1 MDQAEPHQEKTK
13 PTKTESAPKP
23 AADLSELRKEIS
35 IPKASKPLAGSKSVA
50 SKFNIHN
57 KLNSEE
63 KTETTE
69 TEVSNAPLPNQ
80 HFSQTDLETEWNK
93 FLELLKVK
101 NIVVY
106 AAINGFVLTKTGEN
120 TIEIKYPSE
129 TAKDKFEAIQLEF
142 FNAFKHKTKH
152 FNISVEYT
160 LDVSTKREIVS
171 EKSTFE
177 KFLEINPLLKNL
189 DDLVKF
195 DFS

>member
-1 MDQAEPHQEKTK
+1 M
-13 PTKTESAPKP
+13 
-23 AADLSELRKEIS
+23 
-35 IPKASKPLAGSKSVA
+35 AGSKSVA